1 MIRADPT
8 PPHADSTSV
17 VGRCSSWGA
26 ADARQESAKACTAE
40 CASTG
45 HHDRHQKR
53 THANQGA
60 HHEDHHQRRDHRRPT
75 LALRR
80 RSIRTLTTDELR
92 GVHGGN
98 TSPSAATSNGPTG
111 GPSIRQDGTITPG
124 TSIIRQSGNSG
135 SGTSVIKRA
144 PQSPSQ

>member
-1 MIRADPT
+1 LRQPATTTGTRNELTPT
-8 PPHADSTSV
+8 KEHTMKTTTNDGT
-17 VGRCSSWGA
+17 
-26 ADARQESAKACTAE
+26 
-40 CASTG
+40 TG
-45 HHDRHQKR
+45 
-53 THANQGA
+53 
-60 HHEDHHQRRDHRRPT
+60 RPT
-75 LALRR
+75 LALRC

>member
-1 MIRADPT
+1 MLAKNLPRRAPQSLRQPVATTGTRNELTPT
-8 PPHADSTSV
+8 KEHTMKTNTNDGT
-17 VGRCSSWGA
+17 
-26 ADARQESAKACTAE
+26 
-40 CASTG
+40 TG
-45 HHDRHQKR
+45 
-53 THANQGA
+53 
-60 HHEDHHQRRDHRRPT
+60 RPT

-98 TSPSAATSNGPTG
+98 TSPGAATSNGPTG
-111 GPSIRQDGTITPG
+111 NPSIRQDGTITPG